1 MPATSCFDLLG
12 NSAQS
17 NRSPSGTHHSVL
29 ARLLTLLT
37 VFVAAQTA
45 Q

>member
-17 NRSPSGTHHSVL
+17 NRSPGLPTIAFWFACSP
-29 ARLLTLLT
+29 
-37 VFVAAQTA
+37 F
-45 Q
+45 